1 MVAMR
6 DGRLEAIGIHP
17 QSFPVIGAVAE
28 ELREKLGDVPV
39 KDRWKRVEEAEQLPA
54 KGIILRRVRAT
65 ARGGAGLRDVCPRV
79 APRDRRGAVCGYLLE
94 SWQRVLP
101 VGTNLG
107 EPREVVDADRG
118 VVQRRGG
125 HAERARE

>member
-6 DGRLEAIGIHP
+6 DGRLEAKGIHP

-28 ELREKLGDVPV
+28 ELREELGDVPV

-54 KGIILRRVRAT
+54 KGIILRRVRAS
-65 ARGGAGLRDVCPRV
+65 ARGCAGLRDVCPQG
-79 APRDRRGAVCGYLLE
+79 APPRYRRGAECGYLLE
-94 SWQRVLP
+94 SLQRVLP

-125 HAERARE
+125 HAE